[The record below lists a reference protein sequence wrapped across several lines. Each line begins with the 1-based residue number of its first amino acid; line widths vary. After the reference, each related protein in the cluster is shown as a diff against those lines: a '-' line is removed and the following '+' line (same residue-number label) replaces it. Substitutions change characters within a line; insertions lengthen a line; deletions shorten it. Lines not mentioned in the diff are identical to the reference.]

1 MRTRLTWIP
10 QADGICFNRFAG
22 GALPALPL
30 EPSPA
35 LDSDPGLQ
43 ILESLWA
50 EDRTLPSDQGPLLSW
65 NEVYELEQSDRA
77 ILKIPEPSVA
87 LTGRVRTEQSVNAA
101 NFQIWIEI
109 EHRHEGQRSKML
121 DGDRV
126 GLIFNSPAGH
136 LLPRRDL
143 GRLVQLLEQSLPPT
157 IDERFVLVAKAK
169 QLARDSDVEIDHYLA
184 NEEYVFPEGLGI
196 EVTAN
201 GPDELRLRS
210 TVEGIDGDP
219 FEKFDTATGPTKST
233 YTQKLRGGR
242 RRRLVLTDPEK
253 KAVDDV
259 RGGRVLRGADI
270 PKFLDNPEAF
280 VPDLFDLQQF
290 SPRVRG
296 LIPQRYH
303 SQPYLSVK
311 KSGQRGWFEVSP
323 EIELIAETSGLGA
336 STDAADVGADLSDG
350 ATLPSWADGRPATPE
365 MGEDATGS
373 ISPAD
378 YKALCE
384 KAIATEE
391 PYQLH
396 GDAWV
401 HIDLERAN
409 RFLESYEQLEEREPG
424 QFFIPE
430 DRVSFILDVIS
441 NTDELEYEEEAAAF
455 FSEPRVPDYP
465 LPQSLKA
472 TLLPHQEKGYRWMR
486 YLRENQLGGLLADDM
501 GLGKTVQVIA
511 FLAHLHETNALM
523 PALVVVPKSLMK
535 NWQREIGRFAPDIRR
550 ILLHRG
556 LNRTKNPDHF
566 ALYEVVI
573 TTYATLRRDQFILGQ
588 VDWSTIVCDE
598 AQNVKNPTAKMTAAV
613 KGMKAGFRMAMTG
626 TPVENGL
633 SELWCIM
640 DFAQPG
646 KFGSGRDFR
655 DNFERPI
662 VDAEAGTE
670 IRLEASRRLQDRLM
684 PHYVRRTK
692 EQELKDLPPKTSETY
707 SALMGARQKNAYA
720 RILKSVADGETIAIS
735 GLTKLIQAC
744 SHAELVEPT
753 GADAAQLLQ
762 ESPKLTKTIEILKG
776 IEEVG
781 EKGVIFTRF
790 REMQRI
796 LGEVIAATFGF
807 YPKIINGDV
816 DGDNRQSMV
825 DLFNARPGFHVM
837 ILSPDAAGVGLNIT
851 GANHAIHYT
860 RLWNPAKE
868 NQATDRLHRMGQL
881 RPVTVHYPMVEG
893 DGFKSVEQH
902 LDELLS
908 EKLALAGDVLIPRE
922 MLDVTGKLRDLIAI
936 DAEEAE

>member
-1 MRTRLTWIP
+1 MRTRLAWTP
-10 QADGICFNRFAG
+10 HADGICFDSFAG

-30 EPSPA
+30 EPSPT
-35 LDSDPGLQ
+35 LDGDPGLQ
-43 ILESLWA
+43 LLESLWG
-50 EDRTLPSDQGPLLSW
+50 EDRTLDSGQGHLLSW
-65 NEVYELEQSDRA
+65 DEVYELGQSDRA
-77 ILKIPEPSVA
+77 TLKLPEPSDA
-87 LTGRVRTEQSVNAA
+87 LTGRVRTEQWVNATD
-101 NFQIWIEI
+101 FRIWVEV
-109 EHRHEGQRSKML
+109 EHLHGGQKSKML
-121 DGDRV
+121 DGDRS
-126 GLIFNSPAGH
+126 GLIFNSPAGP
-136 LLPRRDL
+136 LLPRQHL
-143 GRLVQLLEQSLPPT
+143 GRLVRLLEQPLPPT
-157 IDERFVLVAKAK
+157 TAERTVLVAKAK
-169 QLARDSDVEIDHYLA
+169 QLARDSGVEIDQYLTQ
-184 NEEYVFPEGLGI
+184 EEYVFPEGLGI

-201 GPDELRLRS
+201 GRDELRLRS

-219 FEKFDTATGPTKST
+219 FENFDTEEGPTKTT
-233 YTQKLRGGR
+233 YTQFLGEGR
-242 RRRLVLTDPEK
+242 RRRLVLTGPERE
-253 KAVDDV
+253 AVDDV
-259 RGGRVLRGADI
+259 REGRVLRGADI

-280 VPDLFDLQQF
+280 VPDIFDLQQF

-303 SQPYLSVK
+303 SQPYLRVK

-323 EIELIAETSGLGA
+323 EIELLADPSGLGA
-336 STDAADVGADLSDG
+336 STDAALVGVDLGDG
-350 ATLPSWADGRPATPE
+350 ATLPPWTDGAGATPE
-365 MGEDATGS
+365 VGEEATGS
-373 ISPAD
+373 ISPTD

-409 RFLESYEQLEEREPG
+409 RFLESYEQLDEREPG
-424 QFFIPE
+424 KFFIPE
-430 DRVSFILDVIS
+430 SRVSFILDVIS

-465 LPQSLKA
+465 LPKSLTA

-523 PALVVVPKSLMK
+523 PTLVVVPKSLMK

-556 LNRTKNPDHF
+556 PGRTKDPHHL

-573 TTYATLRRDQFILGQ
+573 TTYATLRRDQLILGQ

-598 AQNVKNPTAKMTAAV
+598 AQNVKNPTANVTTAV
-613 KGMKAGFRMAMTG
+613 KGMKAGLRMAATG

-646 KFGSGRDFR
+646 KLGSRRDFR

-670 IRLEASRRLQDRLM
+670 IRLEASRRLQDRLV

-692 EQELKDLPPKTSETY
+692 EQELKDLPAKTSETY
-707 SALMGARQKNAYA
+707 SALMGTRQKHAYA
-720 RILKSVADGETIAIS
+720 RVLKSVADGETIAIS

-753 GADAAQLLQ
+753 GADAAQLLE

-776 IEEVG
+776 IRDAG

-816 DGDNRQSMV
+816 DGDNRQTLV

-881 RPVTVHYPMVEG
+881 RPVTVHYPVVEG
-893 DGFKSVEQH
+893 AGFKSVEQH

-908 EKLALAGDVLIPRE
+908 EKLALAGDVLIPRD